1 MVDTPNNTLERLIR
15 LPEVKSRTG
24 LSSSDLYRRVEAG
37 TFPRQIKLGVKAVA
51 WIETEVQ
58 EWIEQTIQSAREGVQ
73 Q

>member
-15 LPEVKSRTG
+15 LPEVKSRTR
-24 LSSSDLYRRVEAG
+24 LSSSDLYRRVDAG

>member
-24 LSSSDLYRRVEAG
+24 LSTSDLYRRMEAG
-37 TFPRQIKLGVKAVA
+37 TFPRQIKLGAKAVA

-58 EWIEQTIQSAREGVQ
+58 EWIEQTIQAAKEGAQ

>member
-24 LSSSDLYRRVEAG
+24 LSTSDLYRRVDAG

>member
-1 MVDTPNNTLERLIR
+1 MANITSRNLERLIR

-24 LSSSDLYRRVEAG
+24 LSTSDLYRRMEAG
-37 TFPRQIKLGVKAVA
+37 TFPRQIKLGAKAVA

-58 EWIEQTIQSAREGVQ
+58 EWIEKTIQAAKEGAQ

>member
-24 LSSSDLYRRVEAG
+24 LSSSDLYRRVDAG

>member
-1 MVDTPNNTLERLIR
+1 MANRPNNSLERLIR

-24 LSSSDLYRRVEAG
+24 LSTSDLYRRVEAG

-58 EWIEQTIQSAREGVQ
+58 EWIEKTIQAAKEGAQ